1 MIDSPYLVKPGS
13 KLKLNKRRTD
23 ETGRFKDKSDAA
35 GATQKHLDTLVE
47 LQELL
52 YAESKRSVLVVLQA
66 MDAGGKDG
74 AIEHVFTG
82 VNPQGCSVTSF
93 KVPTHTEA
101 AHDFLWRHHD
111 AAPRKGMIAIHNR
124 SHYEAVLVER
134 VHELVPERVWR
145 SRYDRINDFERQLAD
160 NDTVILKFFL
170 HISKAEQKRR
180 LQKRLADPHKNWKF
194 NPADLKERE
203 RWDDYQA
210 AYEEALTKC
219 STDHAPWYVVPADNK
234 WFRNWV
240 ISDLIVRA
248 LAREKMKY
256 PPPPPGLD
264 KIVIK

>member
-1 MIDSPYLVKPGS
+1 MIDSPYLVKPGA
-13 KLKLNKRRTD
+13 KLKLARRSTD
-23 ETGRFKDKSDAA
+23 DTRRFNDKGEAA
-35 GATQKHLDTLVE
+35 AATQKHLDKLAE

-52 YAESKRSVLVVLQA
+52 YAEAKRSMLVVFQA

-82 VNPQGCSVTSF
+82 VNPQGCAVTSF
-93 KVPTHTEA
+93 KVPTHLEA

-134 VHELVPERVWR
+134 VHALVPEKVWR
-145 SRYDRINDFERQLAD
+145 TRYDRINEFERLLAD
-160 NDTVILKFFL
+160 DGTVILKFFL

-180 LQKRLADPHKNWKF
+180 LQKRLVDPHKNWKF
-194 NPADLKERE
+194 NPGDLKERDH
-203 RWDDYQA
+203 WDDYQQ
-210 AYEEALTKC
+210 AYEDALEKC
-219 STDHAPWYVVPADNK
+219 STDRAPWYVVPADHK

-248 LAREKMKY
+248 LANEKMKY
-256 PPPPPGLD
+256 PPPAPGLD